1 MVALSVWL
9 RSNEISR
16 RLEAQKSAC
25 AFRFAQENLF
35 IFWGERKKRRN
46 DRLEIFLRRKL
57 AYLFTNRRASAR
69 EGEGDE
75 FDAFIAERRQNFP
88 LHFESSRVQYLRV
101 EKKMYRSIF
110 RHQINNERIYRKSW
124 TLLLFRFDMNG
135 GY

>member
-25 AFRFAQENLF
+25 ASRFAQENLF
-35 IFWGERKKRRN
+35 IFFERKKEETTASKYSFDENSR
-46 DRLEIFLRRKL
+46 ISLRIGEHL
-57 AYLFTNRRASAR
+57 R
-69 EGEGDE
+69 ERGKEMSLMLLLQKE
-75 FDAFIAERRQNFP
+75 ENFP

-110 RHQINNERIYRKSW
+110 RRQINNERIYRKSW